1 MSIQNGDADQGLV
14 MIPLG
19 NDEFWTPSMSAAHH
33 YQVHEDS
40 FGMEQIFLSGDPY
53 HVSYSVSCETSMA
66 ACETQHP
73 GLLCDVL
80 PSAATASSA
89 EALSFDD
96 AFDGDVPI
104 QGPRLPHGRGLKR
117 NSDGR

>member
-1 MSIQNGDADQGLV
+1 
-14 MIPLG
+14 
-19 NDEFWTPSMSAAHH
+19 
-33 YQVHEDS
+33 
-40 FGMEQIFLSGDPY
+40 
-53 HVSYSVSCETSMA
+53 VSYSVSCETSMA

-89 EALSFDD
+89 EALSFEDT
-96 AFDGDVPI
+96 FDGDVPI
-104 QGPRLPHGRGLKR
+104 KGPMYRRLHGRGLKR